1 MIMSPAEWLITWGD
15 HQQIEQLQWRLSNR
29 KERLFLAACCRQV
42 LHLVPEEP
50 CRLAVEA
57 AEVFADGQ
65 ISDRKLCQARRAANA
80 VYRALWDE
88 SQAARISHPITSTP
102 TSRAANLMVHARC
115 LAAEACKG
123 AVMTRYSLAW
133 RKGQRATWDAC
144 HAATVAKY
152 YDALVAAPEEAFAT
166 PPYDCWEEKAAEAAY
181 DQARLAATRPQVEVL
196 FDILGDST
204 RPVSVDPAWLA
215 WHDGTVAR
223 MAAAIYDER
232 DWSILPLL
240 ADVLED
246 AGCAYRELLEHLR
259 GPGPHV
265 LGCWALDVLLGLT

>member
-1 MIMSPAEWLITWGD
+1 MIMSPAEWLTTWGD

-57 AEVFADGQ
+57 AEAFADGQ

-88 SQAARISHPITSTP
+88 SQAGRISHPITSTP
-102 TSRAANLMVHARC
+102 RTRAANLMVHARW

-133 RKGQRATWDAC
+133 RKG
-144 HAATVAKY
+144 
-152 YDALVAAPEEAFAT
+152 
-166 PPYDCWEEKAAEAAY
+166 
-181 DQARLAATRPQVEVL
+181 
-196 FDILGDST
+196 
-204 RPVSVDPAWLA
+204 
-215 WHDGTVAR
+215 
-223 MAAAIYDER
+223 
-232 DWSILPLL
+232 
-240 ADVLED
+240 
-246 AGCAYRELLEHLR
+246 
-259 GPGPHV
+259 
-265 LGCWALDVLLGLT
+265 